1 MITSKHRAYLRSLA
15 SNEDTILMVGKNGIS
30 NQVVKQADDALF
42 ARELIKGKV
51 LETCELGVKDVA
63 IELAEKTNG
72 ELVQVIGYKFVIYR
86 KNKENQKIILPR
98 GKKNT

>member
-1 MITSKHRAYLRSLA
+1 MRVR
-15 SNEDTILMVGKNGIS
+15 
-30 NQVVKQADDALF
+30 
-42 ARELIKGKV
+42 
-51 LETCELGVKDVA
+51 VKDVA